1 MSDKEDDN
9 TTEENGA
16 PKSSAG
22 DSRAAQDSNV
32 IRIDG
37 KGKRRLGKPYRGQT
51 QDPDRPLT
59 PKQEAFVRAMLE
71 GKNPSD
77 AYRAAYNTENM
88 APRTINTEASKQVAH
103 PAIAKALRAGFDR
116 KEEAA
121 LHQGLSLRRFVLD
134 RLQHEALNAD
144 SDSSRVSALIALG
157 KVTEVGLFTDTLEVV
172 GRDKSPEEVKQA
184 VEAKLRAA
192 FGGS

>member
-1 MSDKEDDN
+1 MDDKDDKN

-16 PKSSAG
+16 PKSSTAK
-22 DSRAAQDSNV
+22 RAATEDNI

-71 GKNPSD
+71 GNNPSD
-77 AYRAAYNTENM
+77 AYRSAYNTGNM
-88 APRTINTEASKQVAH
+88 TAGTLHTEASKLVAH
-103 PAIAKALRAGFDR
+103 PAIAKRLKAGLAR

-134 RLQHEALNAD
+134 RLQHEAMNAD
-144 SDSSRVSALIALG
+144 SDSSRVSALVALG

-172 GRDKSPEEVKQA
+172 GKDKSPDEVKA
-184 VEAKLRAA
+184 ALEAKLRAA
-192 FGGS
+192 FGKA

>member
-1 MSDKEDDN
+1 MSDKDDKN
-9 TTEENGA
+9 TTDTGA
-16 PKSSAG
+16 PSK
-22 DSRAAQDSNV
+22 AAQPTGEQPDNV

-37 KGKRRLGKPYRGQT
+37 KGKKRMGKPYRGQT

-59 PKQEAFVRAMLE
+59 PKQERFVREMLE

-88 APRTINTEASKQVAH
+88 STGTLHTEASKLVAH
-103 PAIAKALRAGFDR
+103 PAIAKRLRAGMQR

-134 RLQHEALNAD
+134 RLQHEALHAD
-144 SDSSRVSALIALG
+144 SDSSRVSALVALG
-157 KVTEVGLFTDTLEVV
+157 KVTEVGLFTDKLEVDSK
-172 GRDKSPEEVKQA
+172 DKSPEEVRHLLEQ
-184 VEAKLRAA
+184 KLKAA
-192 FGGS
+192 FGDS